1 MATPGSSS
9 ISSMQNPSLFLYGP
23 GDAKYGERP
32 IPQIEEPDDVI
43 VRVAY
48 TGVCGSD
55 VHFWVHGGMKRH
67 VSPDNPLVMGHEA
80 SGIVHQVGPSVTD
93 IKPGDHVALEPGYSC
108 RNCARC
114 KAGRYNLCPKMRFA
128 GDPPV
133 GHGTLTKFFK
143 LPADYCYKIPAESS
157 IGLEEAVLIEP
168 LAVAVHTARQVGVTP
183 GDQVVVFGAGTIGL
197 LCAAVAREFGAS
209 KIVAVDINGE
219 KLRFAEKFLGSSN
232 SSNSL
237 GTYKPDSTLSSEENA
252 QRIVETYNLGSTTAS
267 PADDGLAGAD
277 IVIDATG
284 AEPCIQTGIH
294 VLRTGG
300 TFIQTGLG
308 KHTVA
313 FPITTVANREL
324 TVKGCFRYGPGDYK
338 LAIAL
343 ASEGRIPPL
352 KTLITKVLPFEQA
365 TEAWET
371 TRRGEGIKTLI
382 RGVQD

>member
-1 MATPGSSS
+1 
-9 ISSMQNPSLFLYGP
+9 
-23 GDAKYGERP
+23 
-32 IPQIEEPDDVI
+32 
-43 VRVAY
+43 
-48 TGVCGSD
+48 
-55 VHFWVHGGMKRH
+55 MKRH
-67 VSPDNPLVMGHEA
+67 VSPDRPLVMGHEA
-80 SGIVHQVGPSVTD
+80 SGIVHAVGPNVTD
-93 IKPGDHVALEPGYSC
+93 LAPGDYVALEPGYPC
-108 RNCARC
+108 RRCARC
-114 KAGRYNLCPKMRFA
+114 KAGRYNLCPGMRFA

-143 LPADYCYKIPAESS
+143 LPADYCYKIPADSDL
-157 IGLEEAVLIEP
+157 GLDGAVLIEP

-209 KIVAVDINGE
+209 KIVAVDINEE
-219 KLRFAEKFLGSSN
+219 KLRFAEKFLGSS
-232 SSNSL
+232 SSRL
-237 GTYKPDSTLSSEENA
+237 GTYKPDSSLSAEENA
-252 QRIVETYNLGSTTAS
+252 QRIVEMYGLGVDTAS
-267 PADDGLAGAD
+267 ASSADDAGAD

-284 AEPCIQTGIH
+284 AESCIQTGIY

-308 KHTVA
+308 KHIVA

-324 TVKGCFRYGPGDYK
+324 TVKGCFRYGPGDFK

-343 ASEGRIPPL
+343 ACEGRIPAL
-352 KTLITKVLPFEQA
+352 RTLITKVLPFEKV

-382 RGVQD
+382 QGVQD

>member
-1 MATPGSSS
+1 
-9 ISSMQNPSLFLYGP
+9 
-23 GDAKYGERP
+23 
-32 IPQIEEPDDVI
+32 
-43 VRVAY
+43 
-48 TGVCGSD
+48 
-55 VHFWVHGGMKRH
+55 MKRH
-67 VSPDNPLVMGHEA
+67 VSPDRPLVMGHEA
-80 SGIVHQVGPSVTD
+80 SGIVHEVGPNVTGLS
-93 IKPGDHVALEPGYSC
+93 PGDHVALEPGYPC
-108 RNCARC
+108 RRCPRC
-114 KAGRYNLCPKMRFA
+114 KAGRYNLCPEMRFA

-143 LPADYCYKIPAESS
+143 LPADYVYKIPADG
-157 IGLEEAVLIEP
+157 GLGLDEAVLIEP

-209 KIVAVDINGE
+209 KIVAVDINEE
-219 KLRFAEKFLGSSN
+219 KLRFAEKFLGGSS
-232 SSNSL
+232 SSSSL
-237 GTYKPDSTLSSEENA
+237 GTYKPDASLSSEENA
-252 QRIVETYNLGSTTAS
+252 QRIVELHDLGADTAS
-267 PADDGLAGAD
+267 PSPTEEGLQGAD

-284 AEPCIQTGIH
+284 AEPCIQTGIY

-308 KHTVA
+308 KHIVE

-343 ASEGRIPPL
+343 ACEGKIPPL
-352 KTLITKVLPFEQA
+352 KTLITKVLPFEKA